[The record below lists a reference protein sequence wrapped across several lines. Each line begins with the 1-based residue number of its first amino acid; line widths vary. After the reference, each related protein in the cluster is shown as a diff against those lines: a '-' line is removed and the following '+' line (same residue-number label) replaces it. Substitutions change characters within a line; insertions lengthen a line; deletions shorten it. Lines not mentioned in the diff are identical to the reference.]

1 MGACLYQNIFVILQ
15 QNLRN
20 MDVRERLAA
29 LRAQMHEQGLA
40 AYVVPGN
47 DPHAS
52 EYMASHW
59 CEMQWLSGFNG
70 ESGTMVVTTD
80 RALLWTDSRYYLQ
93 AGIELKD
100 STIELMRES
109 DIDCP
114 SVVEWLKGELKA
126 ESQEPR
132 DERFIG
138 LNPEMFSVNDFK
150 AWKEQFAEAGIGVKS
165 VDLIKPIWTEG
176 RPAIPSDK
184 LYPYSADFAGE
195 TVESKISRMR
205 EILEAKGE
213 SQKSKDYALIV
224 SALDEIAWLLNIRG
238 NDVEYNPVVI
248 SYVVLE
254 GDKCT
259 LFVNPEKID
268 SAAQNYLDFNN
279 IDVQP
284 YEAVFDYIHGL
295 RGTIFYDG
303 AKVNE
308 ALYEAIDNGP
318 SDQGPR
324 TKAKNIQS
332 PILIDKAKKNAVELE
347 GERIA
352 MRQDGAALTRFFKWL
367 EETLVESQKS
377 KVERPLTEWDLM
389 EKLHAFRAMGENF
402 VEESFGTIAGYQG
415 NGAIVHYAAT
425 KEHCAEVKKEGM
437 LLLDSGGQ
445 YLDGTTDITRTVW
458 LGGRIPEQ
466 AKLDYTYVLKG
477 HIALQTAR
485 FPRGTRGNQLDALAK
500 QYMWQA
506 GITFGHG
513 TGHGV
518 GHFLGCHEGPQNVR
532 TDNNPTP
539 LEVGHI
545 ISDEPGIYRTGKWGI
560 RTENLITVIPAKQ
573 TKATTTEDEWLT
585 FETLTLCFYDTSLIE
600 MSLMTED
607 EIDWL
612 NAYHVRVY
620 KEVSPLL
627 NEEEKHY
634 LAKKCVALEI

>member
-1 MGACLYQNIFVILQ
+1 MTVQ
-15 QNLRN
+15 
-20 MDVRERLAA
+20 ERLSA
-29 LRAQMHEQGLA
+29 LRGLMKEQGLM

-70 ESGTMVVTTD
+70 ESGTVVVTLD

-114 SVVEWLKGELKA
+114 SVIDWLASNVQGVV
-126 ESQEPR
+126 
-132 DERFIG
+132 G
-138 LNPEMFSVNDFK
+138 VNPEMFSVNDF
-150 AWKEQFAEAGIGVKS
+150 AQWSEQIEMKS
-165 VDLIKPIWTEG
+165 VDLIKPLWTEG
-176 RPAIPSDK
+176 RPAIPNDK

-195 TVESKISRMR
+195 TVESKLARIR
-205 EILEAKGE
+205 EIINR
-213 SQKSKDYALIV
+213 KSSNRKWALVI

-248 SYVVLE
+248 SYVVLKA
-254 GDKCT
+254 DKCT
-259 LFVNPEKID
+259 LFVDANKID
-268 SAAQNYLDFNN
+268 TVARNYLDFNN

-284 YEAVFDYIHGL
+284 YEAVFEYIARL
-295 RGTIFYDG
+295 SGTVIYDG
-303 AKVNE
+303 ARVNE
-308 ALYEAIDNGP
+308 ALFEAIPAGCKKIN
-318 SDQGPR
+318 
-324 TKAKNIQS
+324 TKS
-332 PILIDKAKKNAVELE
+332 PILIDKAHKNAVELE

-352 MRQDGAALTRFFKWL
+352 MRQDAAALTRFFKWL
-367 EETLVESQKS
+367 EEEAFANGKTQ
-377 KVERPLTEWDLM
+377 TEWDLM
-389 EKLHAFRAMGENF
+389 EKLHAFRVMGENF
-402 VEESFGTIAGYQG
+402 VEESFGTIAGYKG

-425 KEHCAEVKKEGM
+425 KENCAEVHPKGM

-458 LGGRIPEQ
+458 LGGEIPTQ

-500 QYMWQA
+500 QYMWEA

-545 ISDEPGIYRTGKWGI
+545 VSDEPGIYRTGQWGI

-573 TKATTTEDEWLT
+573 TEATTTEDEWLT
-585 FETLTLCFYDTSLIE
+585 FETLTLCFYDTNLID
-600 MSLMTED
+600 MSLMTD
-607 EIDWL
+607 KEIAWI
-612 NAYHVRVY
+612 NAYHERVY
-620 KEVSPLL
+620 KETAPLL
-627 NEEEKHY
+627 NAEEAAY
-634 LAKKCVALEI
+634 LARKCAPIQL

>member
-1 MGACLYQNIFVILQ
+1 MKV
-15 QNLRN
+15 
-20 MDVRERLAA
+20 VERLAA
-29 LRAQMHEQGLA
+29 LRGAMKEAGLA

-70 ESGTMVVTTD
+70 EAGTMVVTMD
-80 RALLWTDSRYYLQ
+80 KALLWTDSRYYLQ

-109 DIDCP
+109 DVDCP
-114 SVVEWLKGELKA
+114 SVIDWLSENV
-126 ESQEPR
+126 Q
-132 DERFIG
+132 G
-138 LNPEMFSVNDFK
+138 LVGVNPEMFSVNDFADWSEK
-150 AWKEQFAEAGIGVKS
+150 AELKS
-165 VDLIKPIWTEG
+165 IDLIKPLWTEN
-176 RPAIPSDK
+176 RPAIPADK

-195 TVESKISRMR
+195 TVESKLARMR
-205 EILEAKGE
+205 EQIAK
-213 SQKSKDYALIV
+213 KKANAMII

-254 GDKCT
+254 ADKCT
-259 LFVNPEKID
+259 LFVNPDKID
-268 SAAQNYLDFNN
+268 SPAQNYLDFNN

-284 YEAVFDYIHGL
+284 YEAVFDYIRSLSGVIL
-295 RGTIFYDG
+295 YDG
-303 AKVNE
+303 ARVNE
-308 ALYEAIDNGP
+308 ALYEAIPERCKKIN
-318 SDQGPR
+318 
-324 TKAKNIQS
+324 TKS

-367 EETLVESQKS
+367 EEEAFADGQTQ
-377 KVERPLTEWDLM
+377 TECTIAD
-389 EKLHAFRAMGENF
+389 KLHAFRAQGENF
-402 VEESFGTIAGYQG
+402 VEESFGTIAGYKG

-425 KEHCAEVKKEGM
+425 PDNCAVVKPEGM

-458 LGGRIPEQ
+458 LGGRIPQQ

-477 HIALQTAR
+477 HIALARAR
-485 FPRGTRGNQLDALAK
+485 FPRGTRGNQIDALAK
-500 QYMWQA
+500 QYMWEA
-506 GITFGHG
+506 GITYGHG

-532 TDNNPTP
+532 TDNNPTA
-539 LEVGHI
+539 LEIGHI
-545 ISDEPGIYRTGKWGI
+545 ISDEPGIYRTDMWGI

-573 TKATTTEDEWLT
+573 TKATTTEDEWLA

-600 MSLMTED
+600 ISLMTED
-607 EIDWL
+607 EIDWI

-620 KEVSPLL
+620 KEISPLL
-627 NEEEKHY
+627 NNEEKSY
-634 LAKKCVALEI
+634 LAYKCAAIEI

>member
-1 MGACLYQNIFVILQ
+1 MNVL
-15 QNLRN
+15 
-20 MDVRERLAA
+20 DRLAA
-29 LRAQMHEQGLA
+29 LRAAMKEAKVA

-80 RALLWTDSRYYLQ
+80 KALLWTDSRYYLQ

-114 SVVEWLKGELKA
+114 SVVDWLA
-126 ESQEPR
+126 ENVQ
-132 DERFIG
+132 G
-138 LNPEMFSVNDFK
+138 LVGVNPEMFSVNDFS
-150 AWKEQFAEAGIGVKS
+150 AWNEKIALKS
-165 VDLIKPIWTEG
+165 IDLIKPLWIEG
-176 RPAIPSDK
+176 RPAIPADK

-195 TVESKISRMR
+195 SVESKLARMR
-205 EILEAKGE
+205 EKLV
-213 SQKSKDYALIV
+213 ALHGDAIIV

-254 GDKCT
+254 ADKCT
-259 LFVNPEKID
+259 LFVDAKKID
-268 SAAQNYLDFNN
+268 TVARNYLDFNN

-284 YEAVFDYIHGL
+284 YEAVFEYIARL
-295 RGTIFYDG
+295 SGTVIYDG
-303 AKVNE
+303 ARVNE
-308 ALYEAIDNGP
+308 ALFEAIPANCKKIN
-318 SDQGPR
+318 
-324 TKAKNIQS
+324 TKS
-332 PILIDKAKKNAVELE
+332 PILIDKAHKNAVELE

-352 MRQDGAALTRFFKWL
+352 MRQDAAALTRFFKWL
-367 EETLVESQKS
+367 EEEAFANGKTQ
-377 KVERPLTEWDLM
+377 TEWDLM
-389 EKLHAFRAMGENF
+389 EKLHAFRVMGENF
-402 VEESFGTIAGYQG
+402 VEESFGTIAGYKG

-425 KEHCAEVKKEGM
+425 KENCAEVHPKGM

-458 LGGRIPEQ
+458 LGGEIPTQ

-500 QYMWQA
+500 QFMWEA

-545 ISDEPGIYRTGKWGI
+545 VSDEPGIYRTGQWGI

-573 TKATTTEDEWLT
+573 TEATTTEDEWLT
-585 FETLTLCFYDTSLIE
+585 FETLTLCFYDTNLID
-600 MSLMTED
+600 MSLMTD
-607 EIDWL
+607 KEIAWI
-612 NAYHVRVY
+612 NAYHERVY
-620 KEVSPLL
+620 KETAPLL
-627 NEEEKHY
+627 NAEEAAY
-634 LAKKCVALEI
+634 LARKCAPIQL

>member
-1 MGACLYQNIFVILQ
+1 MTVQ
-15 QNLRN
+15 
-20 MDVRERLAA
+20 ERLSA
-29 LRAQMHEQGLA
+29 LRGLMKEQGLT

-70 ESGTMVVTTD
+70 ESGTVVVTLD

-114 SVVEWLKGELKA
+114 SVIDWLASNVQGVV
-126 ESQEPR
+126 
-132 DERFIG
+132 G
-138 LNPEMFSVNDFK
+138 VNPEMFSVNDF
-150 AWKEQFAEAGIGVKS
+150 AQWSEQIEMKS
-165 VDLIKPIWTEG
+165 VDLIKPLWTEG
-176 RPAIPSDK
+176 RPAIPNDK

-195 TVESKISRMR
+195 TVESKLARIR
-205 EILEAKGE
+205 EIVNR
-213 SQKSKDYALIV
+213 KSSNRKWALVI

-248 SYVVLE
+248 SYAVLE
-254 GDKCT
+254 DDKCT
-259 LFVNPEKID
+259 LFVNAEKMD
-268 SAAQNYLDFNN
+268 SPAQNYFDFNN
-279 IDVQP
+279 IEVKP
-284 YEAVFDYIHGL
+284 YEAVYDYL
-295 RGTIFYDG
+295 ASLTGTIIYDG
-303 AKVNE
+303 ARVNE
-308 ALYEAIDNGP
+308 ALYEAFPED
-318 SDQGPR
+318 
-324 TKAKNIQS
+324 TKKINTKS

-352 MRQDGAALTRFFKWL
+352 MRQDAAALTRFFKWL
-367 EETLVESQKS
+367 EEEAFANGQTQTECTLA
-377 KVERPLTEWDLM
+377 D
-389 EKLHAFRAMGENF
+389 KLHDFRAMGENF

-415 NGAIVHYAAT
+415 NGAIVHYSAT
-425 KEHCAEVKKEGM
+425 EDSCAEVKPQGM

-477 HIALQTAR
+477 HIALQRAR

-500 QYMWQA
+500 QYMWEA

-532 TDNNPTP
+532 TDNNPTA

-573 TKATTTEDEWLT
+573 TKVTTTEDEWLA

-620 KEVSPLL
+620 KETAPLL
-627 NEEEKHY
+627 NADEAAY
-634 LAKKCVALEI
+634 LARKCAAIEL

>member
-1 MGACLYQNIFVILQ
+1 MTVLDN
-15 QNLRN
+15 
-20 MDVRERLAA
+20 LAA
-29 LRAQMHEQGLA
+29 LRGLMRENGLS

-59 CEMQWLSGFNG
+59 CEMQWLSGFQG
-70 ESGTMVVTTD
+70 ESGTVVVTLD

-93 AGIELKD
+93 AGIELKG
-100 STIELMRES
+100 SSIELMRES
-109 DIDCP
+109 DVDCP
-114 SVVEWLKGELKA
+114 SVVDWLSEHV
-126 ESQEPR
+126 E
-132 DERFIG
+132 G
-138 LNPEMFSVNDFK
+138 LVGVNPEMFSVNDF
-150 AWKEQFAEAGIGVKS
+150 AEWSEKVSLKS
-165 VDLIKPIWTEG
+165 VDLIKPLWTEG
-176 RPAIPSDK
+176 RPAIPADK

-195 TVESKISRMR
+195 TVESKIARMR
-205 EILEAKGE
+205 EQLAK
-213 SQKSKDYALIV
+213 KKADAMIV

-248 SYVVLE
+248 SYLVLE
-254 GDKCT
+254 ADKCT
-259 LFVNPEKID
+259 LFVDRAKLD
-268 SAAQNYLDFNN
+268 SAAQNYLDFNR

-284 YEAVFDYIHGL
+284 YEAVFEYIRSL
-295 RGTIFYDG
+295 KGTVLYDG

-308 ALYEAIDNGP
+308 ALFEAIPEGCKKIN
-318 SDQGPR
+318 
-324 TKAKNIQS
+324 AKS

-352 MRQDGAALTRFFKWL
+352 MRQDAAALTRFFKWL
-367 EETLVESQKS
+367 EEKAFANGQTQ
-377 KVERPLTEWDLM
+377 TEWNLM
-389 EKLHAFRAMGENF
+389 EKLHEFRAKGENF
-402 VEESFGTIAGYQG
+402 VEESFGTIAGYKG

-425 KEHCAEVKKEGM
+425 KENCAEVKPEGM

-458 LGGRIPEQ
+458 LGGRIPQQ

-477 HIALQTAR
+477 HIALQRAR
-485 FPRGTRGNQLDALAK
+485 FPKGTRGNQLDALAK
-500 QYMWQA
+500 QYMWEA

-532 TDNNPTP
+532 TDNNPTS

-545 ISDEPGIYRTGKWGI
+545 ISDEPGIYRTGQWGI

-585 FETLTLCFYDTSLIE
+585 FETLTLCFYDTNLIE

-607 EIDWL
+607 EIDWI

-627 NEEEKHY
+627 NEAERAY
-634 LAKKCVALEI
+634 LAKKCAAIEI

>member
-1 MGACLYQNIFVILQ
+1 MTVL
-15 QNLRN
+15 
-20 MDVRERLAA
+20 ERLAA
-29 LRAQMHEQGLA
+29 LRDLMRKNGLA

-70 ESGTMVVTTD
+70 ESGTMVVTLD
-80 RALLWTDSRYYLQ
+80 RAFLWTDSRYYLQ

-114 SVVEWLKGELKA
+114 SVINWLADNIHGVV
-126 ESQEPR
+126 
-132 DERFIG
+132 G
-138 LNPEMFSVNDFK
+138 VNPEMFSVNDFADWK
-150 AWKEQFAEAGIGVKS
+150 AKIELKS
-165 VDLIKPIWTEG
+165 IDLIKPLWTEG
-176 RPAIPSDK
+176 RPAIPQDK

-195 TVESKISRMR
+195 TVESKLSRMR
-205 EILEAKGE
+205 EQLAKRKADT
-213 SQKSKDYALIV
+213 QII

-254 GDKCT
+254 ADKCT
-259 LFVNPEKID
+259 LFVDAAKID
-268 SAAQNYLDFNN
+268 SPAQNYLDFNN
-279 IDVQP
+279 IDIRP
-284 YEAVFDYIHGL
+284 YETVFDYIRGL
-295 RGTIFYDG
+295 KGTVLFDG
-303 AKVNE
+303 ARVNE
-308 ALYEAIDNGP
+308 ALFEAIPDACKKINE
-318 SDQGPR
+318 
-324 TKAKNIQS
+324 KS
-332 PILIDKAKKNAVELE
+332 PILTDKARKNAIELE

-352 MRQDGAALTRFFKWL
+352 MRQDSAALTRFFKWL
-367 EETLVESQKS
+367 EEEAFAGGKTQ
-377 KVERPLTEWDLM
+377 TEWSLM
-389 EKLHAFRAMGENF
+389 EKLHEFRLMGENF

-425 KEHCAEVKKEGM
+425 RDNCATVKPEGM

-458 LGGRIPEQ
+458 LGGPIPQQ

-477 HIALQTAR
+477 HIALQTIR

-545 ISDEPGIYRTGKWGI
+545 ISDEPGIYRTGEWGI
-560 RTENLITVIPAKQ
+560 RTENLITVIPAEQ
-573 TKATTTEDEWLT
+573 TNATTTEDQWLT

-600 MSLMTED
+600 WSLMTPE
-607 EIDWL
+607 EIAWL
-612 NAYHVRVY
+612 NAYHARVY
-620 KEVSPLL
+620 KETAPLL
-627 NEEEKHY
+627 NAEEAAF
-634 LAKKCVALEI
+634 LARKCAAIELKFTK

>member
-1 MGACLYQNIFVILQ
+1 MNVL
-15 QNLRN
+15 
-20 MDVRERLAA
+20 ERLAA
-29 LRAQMHEQGLA
+29 LRAAMKEA
-40 AYVVPGN
+40 NVTVYVVPGN

-70 ESGTMVVTTD
+70 EAGTMVVTTD
-80 RALLWTDSRYYLQ
+80 KALLWTDSRYYLQ

-114 SVVEWLKGELKA
+114 SIVEWLTKNVQGA
-126 ESQEPR
+126 V
-132 DERFIG
+132 G
-138 LNPEMFSVNDFK
+138 LNPEMFSVNDF
-150 AWKEQFAEAGIGVKS
+150 ADWKGQLAAANLSIKS
-165 VDLIKPIWTEG
+165 VDLIKPIWKEG
-176 RPAIPSDK
+176 RPAIPQDK

-195 TVESKISRMR
+195 TVESKLARMR
-205 EILEAKGE
+205 EIVNCKA
-213 SQKSKDYALIV
+213 SHSKWALII

-254 GDKCT
+254 DDKCT
-259 LFVNPEKID
+259 LFVDANKVD
-268 SAAQNYLDFNN
+268 TVAQNYLDFNN
-279 IDVQP
+279 IDVKP
-284 YEAVFDYIHGL
+284 YETVFDYIAGL
-295 RGTIFYDG
+295 SGTVIYDG
-303 AKVNE
+303 ARVNE
-308 ALYEAIDNGP
+308 ALFEAIPAGCKKIN
-318 SDQGPR
+318 
-324 TKAKNIQS
+324 TKA
-332 PILIDKAKKNAVELE
+332 PVRIDKAKKNAVELE

-352 MRQDGAALTRFFKWL
+352 MRQDAAALTRFFKWM

-402 VEESFGTIAGYQG
+402 TDESFGTIAGYKG
-415 NGAIVHYAAT
+415 NGAIVHYSAT
-425 KEHCAEVKKEGM
+425 KENCAVVHPEGM

-458 LGGRIPEQ
+458 LGGEIPTQ

-500 QYMWQA
+500 QYMWEA

-545 ISDEPGIYRTGKWGI
+545 VSDEPGIYRTGQWGI

-573 TKATTTEDEWLT
+573 TEATTTEDEWLT
-585 FETLTLCFYDTSLIE
+585 FETLTLCFYDTNLID
-600 MSLMTED
+600 MSLMTD
-607 EIDWL
+607 KEIAWI
-612 NAYHVRVY
+612 NAYHERVY
-620 KEVSPLL
+620 KETAPLL
-627 NEEEKHY
+627 NPDEAKY
-634 LAKKCVALEI
+634 LARKCAPIQR

>member
-1 MGACLYQNIFVILQ
+1 MNVK
-15 QNLRN
+15 
-20 MDVRERLAA
+20 ERLAA
-29 LRAQMHEQGLA
+29 LRAEMREQGLA

-70 ESGTMVVTTD
+70 ESGTVVVTLD

-114 SVVEWLKGELKA
+114 SVAEWLCEECKVYGV
-126 ESQEPR
+126 QCMV
-132 DERFIG
+132 G

-150 AWKEQFAEAGIGVKS
+150 AWKEQFAEASIGVKS

-195 TVESKISRMR
+195 TVESKISRIR
-205 EILEAKGE
+205 EILESRVKSQE
-213 SQKSKDYALIV
+213 SRGYALIV

-254 GDKCT
+254 ADKCT
-259 LFVNPEKID
+259 LFVNPEKVD

-284 YEAVFDYIHGL
+284 YEAVFEYIRGL
-295 RGTIFYDG
+295 KGTIYYDG

-308 ALYEAIDNGP
+308 ALYEAIRNQESGVR
-318 SDQGPR
+318 SQ
-324 TKAKNIQS
+324 NIQS
-332 PILIDKAKKNAVELE
+332 PILVDKAKKNAVELE

-367 EETLVESQKS
+367 EEEAFTAA
-377 KVERPLTEWDLM
+377 LTEWDLM

-458 LGGRIPEQ
+458 LGGRIPQQ

-545 ISDEPGIYRTGKWGI
+545 ISDEPGIYRTGQWGI

-573 TKATTTEDEWLT
+573 TKVTTTEDEWLT

-627 NEEEKHY
+627 NEEERQY
-634 LAKKCVALEI
+634 LARKCAALEV

>member
-1 MGACLYQNIFVILQ
+1 MNVL
-15 QNLRN
+15 
-20 MDVRERLAA
+20 ERLAA
-29 LRAQMHEQGLA
+29 LRAAMKEA
-40 AYVVPGN
+40 NVTVYVVPGN

-70 ESGTMVVTTD
+70 EAGTMVVTTD
-80 RALLWTDSRYYLQ
+80 KALLWTDSRYYLQ

-114 SVVEWLKGELKA
+114 SIVEWLTKNVQGA
-126 ESQEPR
+126 V
-132 DERFIG
+132 G
-138 LNPEMFSVNDFK
+138 LNPEMFSVNDF
-150 AWKEQFAEAGIGVKS
+150 AEWKEQLAAANLSIKS

-195 TVESKISRMR
+195 TVESKLARMR
-205 EILEAKGE
+205 EIVN
-213 SQKSKDYALIV
+213 SKASDSKWALII

-248 SYVVLE
+248 SYVVLQA
-254 GDKCT
+254 DKCT
-259 LFVNPEKID
+259 LFVDANKVD
-268 SAAQNYLDFNN
+268 TVAQNYLDFNN
-279 IDVQP
+279 IDVKP
-284 YEAVFDYIHGL
+284 YETVFDYIAGL
-295 RGTIFYDG
+295 SGTVIYDG
-303 AKVNE
+303 ARVNE
-308 ALYEAIDNGP
+308 ALFEAIPAGCKKIN
-318 SDQGPR
+318 
-324 TKAKNIQS
+324 TKS
-332 PILIDKAKKNAVELE
+332 PVLIDKAKKNAVELE

-352 MRQDGAALTRFFKWL
+352 MRQDAAALTRFFKWM

-402 VEESFGTIAGYQG
+402 TDESFGTIAGYKG
-415 NGAIVHYAAT
+415 NGAIVHYSAT
-425 KEHCAEVKKEGM
+425 KENCAEVHPKGM

-445 YLDGTTDITRTVW
+445 YLDGTRTVW
-458 LGGRIPEQ
+458 LGGEIPTQ

-500 QYMWQA
+500 QYMWEA

-545 ISDEPGIYRTGKWGI
+545 VSDEPGIYRTGQWGI

-573 TKATTTEDEWLT
+573 TEATTTEDEWLT
-585 FETLTLCFYDTSLIE
+585 FETLTLCFYDTNLID
-600 MSLMTED
+600 MSLMTD
-607 EIDWL
+607 KEIAWI
-612 NAYHVRVY
+612 NAYHERVY
-620 KEVSPLL
+620 KETAPLL
-627 NEEEKHY
+627 NPDEAKY
-634 LAKKCVALEI
+634 LARKCAPIQR

>member
-1 MGACLYQNIFVILQ
+1 MN
-15 QNLRN
+15 
-20 MDVRERLAA
+20 VRERIAA
-29 LRAQMHEQGLA
+29 LREEMRTEGIGV
-40 AYVVPGN
+40 YIVPGN

-59 CEMQWLSGFNG
+59 FEMQWISGFNG
-70 ESGTMVVTTD
+70 ESGTVVVTPD

-100 STIELMRES
+100 SGIELMRES
-109 DIDCP
+109 DVDCP
-114 SVVEWLKGELKA
+114 SITEWIKGEFSHQPS
-126 ESQEPR
+126 EVSHQMSEVSR
-132 DERFIG
+132 QMSEVSRQTSEVVVG
-138 LNPEMFSVNDFK
+138 VNPEMWSVD
-150 AWKEQFAEAGIGVKS
+150 AFAELRKELSAFSVKS

-176 RPAIPSDK
+176 RPAIPQDK
-184 LYPYSADFAGE
+184 LYPYAAEYAGE
-195 TVESKISRMR
+195 TVESKLERMR
-205 EILEAKGE
+205 
-213 SQKSKDYALIV
+213 KSLSLALPSREGTKYALII

-248 SYVVLE
+248 SYCVLE

-259 LFVNPEKID
+259 LFVDENKVDTP
-268 SAAQNYLDFNN
+268 ARNYLEFNN
-279 IDVQP
+279 IDIRP
-284 YEAVFDYIHGL
+284 YEAIFEYIHGL
-295 RGTIFYDG
+295 EGIVFYDG
-303 AKVNE
+303 ARVNE
-308 ALYEAIDNGP
+308 ALYEAIDKGP

-324 TKAKNIQS
+324 TKAENIKS

-347 GERIA
+347 GERKA

-367 EETLVESQKS
+367 EEEAFGNS
-377 KVERPLTEWDLM
+377 KFKIQNSKLTEWDLM
-389 EKLHAFRAMGENF
+389 EKLHEFRAMGENF

-415 NGAIVHYAAT
+415 NGAIVHYSAT
-425 KEHCAEVKKEGM
+425 KENCAEVKPEGM

-458 LGGRIPEQ
+458 LGGRIPQQ

-477 HIALQTAR
+477 HIALLRAR

-500 QYMWQA
+500 QYMWEA

-518 GHFLGCHEGPQNVR
+518 GHFLCCHEGPQNVR

-539 LEVGHI
+539 LEIGHI
-545 ISDEPGIYRTGKWGI
+545 ISDEPGIYRTDKWGI

-573 TKATTTEDEWLT
+573 TKATTTEDEWLA

-627 NEEEKHY
+627 NDEERSY
-634 LAKKCVALEI
+634 LAYKCQAIEI

>member
-1 MGACLYQNIFVILQ
+1 MNTKEKI
-15 QNLRN
+15 
-20 MDVRERLAA
+20 AA
-29 LRAQMHEQGLA
+29 LRGLMQEHGVA
-40 AYVVPGN
+40 VYVVPGN

-59 CEMQWLSGFNG
+59 CEMQWLSGFSG
-70 ESGTMVVTTD
+70 ESGTMVVTMNK
-80 RALLWTDSRYYLQ
+80 ALLWTDSRYYLQ
-93 AGIELKD
+93 AGIELED
-100 STIELMRES
+100 SGIELMRES
-109 DIDCP
+109 DVDCP
-114 SVVEWLKGELKA
+114 SVTEWICDELTA
-126 ESQEPR
+126 NSQEPKAKV
-132 DERFIG
+132 G
-138 LNPEMFSVNDFK
+138 VNPEMFSVNNYKDWSEK
-150 AWKEQFAEAGIGVKS
+150 IELKS
-165 VDLIKPIWTEG
+165 IDLIKPLWTED
-176 RPAIPSDK
+176 RPAIPADK

-195 TVESKISRMR
+195 TVESKLARMR
-205 EILEAKGE
+205 EKIAAMHGD
-213 SQKSKDYALIV
+213 SLIV

-254 GDKCT
+254 ADKCT
-259 LFVNPEKID
+259 LFVNPEKVD
-268 SAAQNYLDFNN
+268 SPAQNYLDFNN
-279 IDVQP
+279 IDIQP
-284 YEAVFDYIHGL
+284 YEAVFDHIKSL
-295 RGTIFYDG
+295 SGTVLYDG
-303 AKVNE
+303 ARVNE
-308 ALYEAIDNGP
+308 ALYEAIPEGCKKIN
-318 SDQGPR
+318 
-324 TKAKNIQS
+324 TKS

-352 MRQDGAALTRFFKWL
+352 MRQDAVALTRFFKWL
-367 EETLVESQKS
+367 EEKAFKHGET
-377 KVERPLTEWDLM
+377 RTEWELM
-389 EKLHAFRAMGENF
+389 EKLHEFRMLGENF

-425 KEHCAEVKKEGM
+425 KDKCAIVKPEGM

-458 LGGRIPEQ
+458 LGGRIPQQ

-477 HIALQTAR
+477 HIALARAR

-500 QYMWQA
+500 QYMWEA

-532 TDNNPTP
+532 TDNNPTA

-545 ISDEPGIYRTGKWGI
+545 ISDEPGIYRTDKWGI
-560 RTENLITVIPAKQ
+560 RTENLITVIPAKP
-573 TKATTTEDEWLT
+573 TKATTTEDEWYA
-585 FETLTLCFYDTSLIE
+585 FETLTLCFYDTQLIE

-627 NEEEKHY
+627 NDDEKSY
-634 LAKKCVALEI
+634 LAYKCQAIEV

>member
-1 MGACLYQNIFVILQ
+1 MTVL
-15 QNLRN
+15 
-20 MDVRERLAA
+20 ERLAA
-29 LRAQMHEQGLA
+29 LRTLMKENGLA

-70 ESGTMVVTTD
+70 EAGTMVVTID

-93 AGIELKD
+93 AGIELKN

-109 DIDCP
+109 DVDCP
-114 SVVEWLKGELKA
+114 SVVDWLSENV
-126 ESQEPR
+126 Q
-132 DERFIG
+132 G
-138 LNPEMFSVNDFK
+138 LVGVNPEMFSVNDF
-150 AWKEQFAEAGIGVKS
+150 ADWKEKAELKS
-165 VDLIKPIWTEG
+165 IDLIKPLWVEG
-176 RPAIPSDK
+176 RPVIPQDK
-184 LYPYSADFAGE
+184 LVPYSADFAGE
-195 TVESKISRMR
+195 TVESKLARMR
-205 EILEAKGE
+205 EQLAK
-213 SQKSKDYALIV
+213 KKANAMII

-254 GDKCT
+254 ADQCT
-259 LFVNPEKID
+259 LFVDADKVD
-268 SAAQNYLDFNN
+268 TVAQNYLDFNN
-279 IDVQP
+279 IAIKP
-284 YEAVFDYIHGL
+284 YEAVFEYIASL
-295 RGTIFYDG
+295 SGTVLYDG
-303 AKVNE
+303 ARVNE
-308 ALYEAIDNGP
+308 ALYEAIPAGCKKVN
-318 SDQGPR
+318 
-324 TKAKNIQS
+324 TKS

-352 MRQDGAALTRFFKWL
+352 MRQDAVALTRFFKWL
-367 EETLVESQKS
+367 EEL
-377 KVERPLTEWDLM
+377 KVEDGKWKDRPLTEWDLM
-389 EKLHAFRAMGENF
+389 EKLHEFRLMGENF

-425 KEHCAEVKKEGM
+425 KEHCAEVKPEGM

-458 LGGRIPEQ
+458 LGGRIPQQ

-500 QYMWQA
+500 QYMWEA
-506 GITFGHG
+506 GITYGHG

-532 TDNNPTP
+532 TDNNPTA

-620 KEVSPLL
+620 KEIAPLL
-627 NEEEKHY
+627 NADEAKY
-634 LAKKCVALEI
+634 LARKCAAIEV

>member
-1 MGACLYQNIFVILQ
+1 MNVL
-15 QNLRN
+15 
-20 MDVRERLAA
+20 DRLAA
-29 LRAQMHEQGLA
+29 LRAAMKEAKVA

-80 RALLWTDSRYYLQ
+80 KALLWTDSRYYLQ

-114 SVVEWLKGELKA
+114 SVVDWLA
-126 ESQEPR
+126 ENVQ
-132 DERFIG
+132 G
-138 LNPEMFSVNDFK
+138 LVGVNPEMFSVNDFS
-150 AWKEQFAEAGIGVKS
+150 AWNEKIALKS
-165 VDLIKPIWTEG
+165 IDLIKPLWIEG
-176 RPAIPSDK
+176 RPAIPQDK

-195 TVESKISRMR
+195 TVESKLARMR
-205 EILEAKGE
+205 EKLV
-213 SQKSKDYALIV
+213 ALHGDAIIV

-248 SYVVLE
+248 SYVVLKA
-254 GDKCT
+254 DKCT
-259 LFVNPEKID
+259 LFVDANKID
-268 SAAQNYLDFNN
+268 TVARNYLDFNN

-284 YEAVFDYIHGL
+284 YEAVFEYIARL
-295 RGTIFYDG
+295 SGTVIYDG
-303 AKVNE
+303 ARVNE
-308 ALYEAIDNGP
+308 ALFEAIPAGCKKIN
-318 SDQGPR
+318 
-324 TKAKNIQS
+324 TKS
-332 PILIDKAKKNAVELE
+332 PILIDKAHKNAVELE

-352 MRQDGAALTRFFKWL
+352 MRQDAAALTRFFKWL
-367 EETLVESQKS
+367 EEEAFANGKTQ
-377 KVERPLTEWDLM
+377 TEWDLM
-389 EKLHAFRAMGENF
+389 EKLHAFRDMGENF
-402 VEESFGTIAGYQG
+402 VEESFGTIAGYKG

-425 KEHCAEVKKEGM
+425 KDNCAEVKPEGM

-458 LGGRIPEQ
+458 LGGEIPTQ

-500 QYMWQA
+500 QYMWEA

-545 ISDEPGIYRTGKWGI
+545 VSDEPGIYRTGQWGI

-573 TKATTTEDEWLT
+573 TEATTTEDEWLT
-585 FETLTLCFYDTSLIE
+585 FETLTLCFYDTNLID
-600 MSLMTED
+600 MSLMTD
-607 EIDWL
+607 KEIAWI
-612 NAYHVRVY
+612 NAYHERVY
-620 KEVSPLL
+620 KETAPLL
-627 NEEEKHY
+627 NAEEAAY
-634 LAKKCVALEI
+634 LARKCAPIQL

>member
-1 MGACLYQNIFVILQ
+1 MK
-15 QNLRN
+15 
-20 MDVRERLAA
+20 VREKIES
-29 LRAQMHEQGLA
+29 LRAAMRVNGLS

-70 ESGTMVVTTD
+70 ESGTVVVTFD
-80 RALLWTDSRYYLQ
+80 KALLWTDSRYYLQ
-93 AGIELKD
+93 AGIELED
-100 STIELMRES
+100 SGIELMRES
-109 DIDCP
+109 DVDCP
-114 SVVEWLKGELKA
+114 SIVEWLTVNCSGLTV
-126 ESQEPR
+126 
-132 DERFIG
+132 G
-138 LNPEMFSVNDFK
+138 LNPEMFSVNDFQ
-150 AWKEQFAEAGIGVKS
+150 AWKGQLADAGVEIKS
-165 VDLIKPIWTEG
+165 IDLIKPLWTDG
-176 RPAIPSDK
+176 RPAIPQDK

-195 TVESKISRMR
+195 TVESKLSRMR
-205 EILEAKGE
+205 EIVNR
-213 SQKSKDYALIV
+213 KSSNRKWALII

-254 GDKCT
+254 ADKCT
-259 LFVNPEKID
+259 LFVDANKID

-279 IDVQP
+279 IDIQP
-284 YEAVFDYIHGL
+284 YEAVFDYIKSL
-295 RGTIFYDG
+295 SGTVFYDG
-303 AKVNE
+303 ARVNE
-308 ALYEAIDNGP
+308 ALYEAIRSQESGV
-318 SDQGPR
+318 
-324 TKAKNIQS
+324 KAKDIKS
-332 PILIDKAKKNAVELE
+332 PILIDKAKKNAIELE

-367 EETLVESQKS
+367 DEEAFADRSGSGAQTAS
-377 KVERPLTEWDLM
+377 LTEWDLM
-389 EKLHAFRAMGENF
+389 EKLHEFRAMGENF

-425 KEHCAEVKKEGM
+425 KENCAEVKPEGM

-458 LGGRIPEQ
+458 LGGRKPEQ
-466 AKLDYTYVLKG
+466 AKRDYTYVLKG
-477 HIALQTAR
+477 HIALARAR

-500 QYMWQA
+500 QYMWEA

-545 ISDEPGIYRTGKWGI
+545 ISDEPGIYRTDKWGI

-573 TKATTTEDEWLT
+573 TNETTTEDEWLA

-600 MSLMTED
+600 MSLMTDD
-607 EIDWL
+607 EIDWI

-620 KEVSPLL
+620 KEISPLL
-627 NEEEKHY
+627 NDEEKSY
-634 LAKKCVALEI
+634 LAYKCAAIER

>member
-1 MGACLYQNIFVILQ
+1 MTVL
-15 QNLRN
+15 
-20 MDVRERLAA
+20 DRLNA
-29 LRAQMHEQGLA
+29 LRTLMRENNLV

-59 CEMQWLSGFNG
+59 CEMQWISGFNG
-70 ESGTMVVTTD
+70 ESGTMVVTLD
-80 RALLWTDSRYYLQ
+80 KALLWTDSRYYLQ

-114 SVVEWLKGELKA
+114 SVIDWLSENIHGA
-126 ESQEPR
+126 V
-132 DERFIG
+132 G
-138 LNPEMFSVNDFK
+138 VNPEMFSVNDFADWKNK
-150 AWKEQFAEAGIGVKS
+150 AELKS
-165 VDLIKPIWTEG
+165 IDLIKPIWMEG

-195 TVESKISRMR
+195 TVESKLARMR
-205 EILEAKGE
+205 EQLAGKKADAMI
-213 SQKSKDYALIV
+213 I

-248 SYVVLE
+248 SYAVLE
-254 GDKCT
+254 ADKCT
-259 LFVNPEKID
+259 LFVNPEKVD
-268 SAAQNYLDFNN
+268 TVAQNYLDFNN
-279 IDVQP
+279 IAVQP
-284 YEAVFDYIHGL
+284 YEAVFAYIASL
-295 RGTIFYDG
+295 SGTVLYDG
-303 AKVNE
+303 ARVNE
-308 ALYEAIDNGP
+308 ALYEAIPDTCKKSN
-318 SDQGPR
+318 
-324 TKAKNIQS
+324 AKS

-352 MRQDGAALTRFFKWL
+352 MRQDAVALTRFFMWL
-367 EETLVESQKS
+367 EEEAFANGQKQ
-377 KVERPLTEWDLM
+377 TEWSLM
-389 EKLHAFRAMGENF
+389 EKLHEFRMMGENF
-402 VEESFGTIAGYQG
+402 VEESFGTIAGYLG

-425 KEHCAEVKKEGM
+425 QDNCAEVQPQGM

-445 YLDGTTDITRTVW
+445 YLDGTTDITRTIW
-458 LGGRIPEQ
+458 LGGRIPQQ

-477 HIALQTAR
+477 HIALARAR

-500 QYMWQA
+500 QYMWEA

-532 TDNNPTP
+532 TDNNLTA

-545 ISDEPGIYRTGKWGI
+545 ISDEPGIYRTDMWGI

-573 TKATTTEDEWLT
+573 TKATTTEDEWLA
-585 FETLTLCFYDTSLIE
+585 FETLTLCFYDTALIE

-627 NEEEKHY
+627 NDEERKY
-634 LAKKCVALEI
+634 LAFKCAALDL

>member
-1 MGACLYQNIFVILQ
+1 MKTI
-15 QNLRN
+15 
-20 MDVRERLAA
+20 DKLAA
-29 LRAQMHEQGLA
+29 LRQAMREAGVS

-52 EYMASHW
+52 EYMAAHW

-70 ESGTMVVTTD
+70 ESGTMVVTLD

-114 SVVEWLKGELKA
+114 SVVDWLKESLPQPSLKGG
-126 ESQEPR
+126 SSV
-132 DERFIG
+132 G
-138 LNPEMFSVNDFK
+138 LNPEMWSVDDFK
-150 AWKEQFAEAGIGVKS
+150 AMKERLADTGIGVKS
-165 VDLIKPIWTEG
+165 IDLIKPIWTEG
-176 RPAIPSDK
+176 RPAIPADK
-184 LYPYSADFAGE
+184 LYPYSADYAGE
-195 TVESKISRMR
+195 TVESKLARIRKCLPQPS
-205 EILEAKGE
+205 LKGG
-213 SQKSKDYALIV
+213 SAMII

-238 NDVEYNPVVI
+238 NDVEYNPVAI

-254 GDKCT
+254 ADKCT
-259 LFVNPEKID
+259 LFVDANKID
-268 SAAQNYLDFNN
+268 TVAQNYLDFNN
-279 IDVQP
+279 IGVQP
-284 YEAVFDYIHGL
+284 YEAVFESIRGL
-295 RGTIFYDG
+295 QGTVLFDG
-303 AKVNE
+303 ARVNE
-308 ALYEAIDNGP
+308 ALYEAIPEGCKKVN
-318 SDQGPR
+318 
-324 TKAKNIQS
+324 AKS
-332 PILIDKAKKNAVELE
+332 PILIDKARKNAVELE

-352 MRQDGAALTRFFKWL
+352 MRQDAVALTRFFLWL
-367 EETLVESQKS
+367 EKEAFRDGQTQ
-377 KVERPLTEWDLM
+377 TEWTLM
-389 EKLHAFRAMGENF
+389 EKLHEFRMMGENF
-402 VEESFGTIAGYQG
+402 VEESFGTIAGYKG

-425 KEHCAEVKKEGM
+425 PDKCAEVKPEGM

-477 HIALQTAR
+477 HIALARAR

-500 QYMWQA
+500 QYMWEA

-532 TDNNPTP
+532 TDNNPTA

-545 ISDEPGIYRTGKWGI
+545 ISDEPGIYRTDKWGI
-560 RTENLITVIPAKQ
+560 RTENLITVIPAKR
-573 TKATTTEDEWLT
+573 TKATTTEDEWLA

-600 MSLMTED
+600 LSLMTED

-627 NEEEKHY
+627 NAEEAKF
-634 LAKKCVALEI
+634 LARKCAAVER

>member
-1 MGACLYQNIFVILQ
+1 MKV
-15 QNLRN
+15 
-20 MDVRERLAA
+20 VERLAA
-29 LRAQMHEQGLA
+29 LRQEMREAGLA

-59 CEMQWLSGFNG
+59 FEMQWISGFNG
-70 ESGTMVVTTD
+70 ESGTMVITLD

-109 DIDCP
+109 DVDCP
-114 SVVEWLKGELKA
+114 KIVDWLSDNVQGI
-126 ESQEPR
+126 
-132 DERFIG
+132 IG
-138 LNPEMFSVNDFK
+138 VNSEMFSVNDF
-150 AWKEQFAEAGIGVKS
+150 AEWKEKIELRSI
-165 VDLIKPIWTEG
+165 DLIKPIWTEG
-176 RPAIPSDK
+176 RPAIPQDK

-195 TVESKISRMR
+195 TVESKLTRMR
-205 EILEAKGE
+205 EQLAK
-213 SQKSKDYALIV
+213 KKADAMII

-238 NDVEYNPVVI
+238 KDVEYNPVVI

-254 GDKCT
+254 ADKCT
-259 LFVNPEKID
+259 LFVDANKVD
-268 SAAQNYLDFNN
+268 SPAQNYLDFNN
-279 IDVQP
+279 IDVKP
-284 YEAVFDYIHGL
+284 YEAVFDYIHSLSGA
-295 RGTIFYDG
+295 IFYDG
-303 AKVNE
+303 ARVNE
-308 ALYEAIDNGP
+308 ALYEAIPEGCKKID
-318 SDQGPR
+318 
-324 TKAKNIQS
+324 AKS
-332 PILIDKAKKNAVELE
+332 PILIDKAKKNDVELE

-352 MRQDGAALTRFFKWL
+352 MRQDAVALTRFFKWL
-367 EETLVESQKS
+367 EEEAFADGKTQ
-377 KVERPLTEWDLM
+377 TECSLAD
-389 EKLHAFRAMGENF
+389 KLHEFRSMGENF
-402 VEESFGTIAGYQG
+402 TDESFGTIAGYQG

-425 KEHCAEVKKEGM
+425 PENCAVVKPEGM

-458 LGGRIPEQ
+458 LGGRIPQQ

-477 HIALQTAR
+477 HIALATAR

-500 QYMWQA
+500 QYMWAA
-506 GITFGHG
+506 GITYGHG

-532 TDNNPTP
+532 TDNNPTA
-539 LEVGHI
+539 LEIGHI
-545 ISDEPGIYRTGKWGI
+545 ISDEPGIYRTDKWGI

-573 TKATTTEDEWLT
+573 TKATTTEDEWLA

-600 MSLMTED
+600 LSLMTED

-620 KEVSPLL
+620 KEISPLL
-627 NEEEKHY
+627 SNEEKSY
-634 LAKKCVALEI
+634 LAYKCAAIEVEN

>member
-1 MGACLYQNIFVILQ
+1 MHRKMKITMTVL
-15 QNLRN
+15 
-20 MDVRERLAA
+20 ERLAA
-29 LRAQMHEQGLA
+29 LRTLMKENGLA

-70 ESGTMVVTTD
+70 EAGTVVVTLD

-93 AGIELKD
+93 AGIELQD

-109 DIDCP
+109 DVDCP
-114 SVVEWLKGELKA
+114 SVVDWLSENV
-126 ESQEPR
+126 Q
-132 DERFIG
+132 G
-138 LNPEMFSVNDFK
+138 LVGVNPEMFSVNDFADWSEK
-150 AWKEQFAEAGIGVKS
+150 AELKS
-165 VDLIKPIWTEG
+165 IDLIKPLWIET
-176 RPAIPSDK
+176 RPVIPQDK

-195 TVESKISRMR
+195 TVESKLARMR
-205 EILEAKGE
+205 EIVNC
-213 SQKSKDYALIV
+213 KSSNRKWALIT

-254 GDKCT
+254 ADKCT
-259 LFVNPEKID
+259 LFVNANKVD
-268 SAAQNYLDFNN
+268 TVAQNYLDFNN
-279 IDVQP
+279 IEIKP
-284 YEAVFDYIHGL
+284 YEAVFEYIASL
-295 RGTIFYDG
+295 SGTVFYDG
-303 AKVNE
+303 ARVNE
-308 ALYEAIDNGP
+308 ALFEAIPADCKKVN
-318 SDQGPR
+318 
-324 TKAKNIQS
+324 TKS

-347 GERIA
+347 GERIS
-352 MRQDGAALTRFFKWL
+352 MRQDAVALTRFFKWL
-367 EETLVESQKS
+367 EEEAFKPSNSQTFK
-377 KVERPLTEWDLM
+377 PLTEWDLM
-389 EKLHAFRAMGENF
+389 EKLHEFRLMGENF

-425 KEHCAEVKKEGM
+425 KEHCAEVKPEGM

-458 LGGRIPEQ
+458 LGGRIPQQ

-500 QYMWQA
+500 QYMWEA
-506 GITFGHG
+506 GITYGHG

-532 TDNNPTP
+532 TDNNPTA
-539 LEVGHI
+539 LEIGHI
-545 ISDEPGIYRTGKWGI
+545 ISDEPGIYRTDKWGI

-600 MSLMTED
+600 LSLMTED
-607 EIDWL
+607 EIDWI

-620 KEVSPLL
+620 KEIAPLL
-627 NEEEKHY
+627 NADEAKY
-634 LAKKCVALEI
+634 LARKCAAIEL

>member
-1 MGACLYQNIFVILQ
+1 MKV
-15 QNLRN
+15 
-20 MDVRERLAA
+20 VERLAA
-29 LRAQMHEQGLA
+29 LRGAMKEANLA

-70 ESGTMVVTTD
+70 EAGTMVVTMEK
-80 RALLWTDSRYYLQ
+80 ALLWTDSRYYLQ

-109 DIDCP
+109 DVDCP
-114 SVVEWLKGELKA
+114 SVIDWLSENV
-126 ESQEPR
+126 Q
-132 DERFIG
+132 G
-138 LNPEMFSVNDFK
+138 LVGVNPEMFSVNDFADWSEK
-150 AWKEQFAEAGIGVKS
+150 AELKS
-165 VDLIKPIWTEG
+165 IDLIKPLWTEN
-176 RPAIPSDK
+176 RPAIPADK

-195 TVESKISRMR
+195 TVESKLARMR
-205 EILEAKGE
+205 EQIAK
-213 SQKSKDYALIV
+213 KKANAMII

-254 GDKCT
+254 ADKCT
-259 LFVNPEKID
+259 LFVNPDKID
-268 SAAQNYLDFNN
+268 SPAQNYLDFNN
-279 IDVQP
+279 IDIKP
-284 YEAVFDYIHGL
+284 YEAVFDYIRSLSGAIL
-295 RGTIFYDG
+295 YDG
-303 AKVNE
+303 ARVNE
-308 ALYEAIDNGP
+308 ALYEAIPEGCKKIN
-318 SDQGPR
+318 
-324 TKAKNIQS
+324 TKS

-367 EETLVESQKS
+367 EEEAFADGQTQ
-377 KVERPLTEWDLM
+377 TECTIAD
-389 EKLHAFRAMGENF
+389 KLHAFRMMGENF
-402 VEESFGTIAGYQG
+402 VEESFGTIAGYKG

-425 KEHCAEVKKEGM
+425 PDNCAVVKPEGM

-458 LGGRIPEQ
+458 LGGRIPQQ

-477 HIALQTAR
+477 HIALARAR
-485 FPRGTRGNQLDALAK
+485 FPRGTRGNQIDALAK
-500 QYMWQA
+500 QYMWEA
-506 GITFGHG
+506 GITYGHG

-532 TDNNPTP
+532 TDNNPTA
-539 LEVGHI
+539 LEIGHI
-545 ISDEPGIYRTGKWGI
+545 ISDEPGIYRTDMWGI
-560 RTENLITVIPAKQ
+560 RTENLITVIPAKT
-573 TKATTTEDEWLT
+573 TKATTTEDEWLA

-600 MSLMTED
+600 ISLMTED
-607 EIDWL
+607 EIDWI

-620 KEVSPLL
+620 KEISPLL
-627 NEEEKHY
+627 NNEEKSY
-634 LAKKCVALEI
+634 LAYKCAAIEI

>member
-1 MGACLYQNIFVILQ
+1 MTVQ
-15 QNLRN
+15 
-20 MDVRERLAA
+20 ERLAA
-29 LRAQMHEQGLA
+29 LRGEMREQGLA
-40 AYVVPGN
+40 AYIVPGN

-70 ESGTMVVTTD
+70 ESGTVVVTMD

-114 SVVEWLKGELKA
+114 SVAQWLCDELRITNY
-126 ESQEPR
+126 ELR
-132 DERFIG
+132 IG
-138 LNPEMFSVNDFK
+138 INPEMWSVDQFK
-150 AWKEQFAEAGIGVKS
+150 AMKERLAEAGIGVKS

-184 LYPYSADFAGE
+184 LYVYPADYAGE
-195 TVESKISRMR
+195 TVESKLARMR

-213 SQKSKDYALIV
+213 GLEAKGYALIV

-254 GDKCT
+254 ADKCT

-284 YEAVFDYIHGL
+284 YEAVFEYIRGL
-295 RGTIFYDG
+295 KGTIYYDG

-308 ALYEAIDNGP
+308 ALYEAIRNQESGVR
-318 SDQGPR
+318 SQ
-324 TKAKNIQS
+324 NIQS
-332 PILIDKAKKNAVELE
+332 PILVDKAKKNAVELE

-367 EETLVESQKS
+367 EERLGERR
-377 KVERPLTEWDLM
+377 KVIGERPLTEWDLM

-458 LGGRIPEQ
+458 LGGRIPQQ
-466 AKLDYTYVLKG
+466 AKQDYTYVLKG

-545 ISDEPGIYRTGKWGI
+545 ISDEPGIYRTGQWGI

-573 TKATTTEDEWLT
+573 TKVTTTEDEWLT

-627 NEEEKHY
+627 NEEERQY
-634 LAKKCVALEI
+634 LARKCAALEVNE

>member
-1 MGACLYQNIFVILQ
+1 MKV
-15 QNLRN
+15 
-20 MDVRERLAA
+20 VERLAA
-29 LRAQMHEQGLA
+29 LRGAMKEANLA

-70 ESGTMVVTTD
+70 EAGTMVVTMEK
-80 RALLWTDSRYYLQ
+80 ALLWTDSRYYLQ

-109 DIDCP
+109 DVDCP
-114 SVVEWLKGELKA
+114 SVIDWLSENV
-126 ESQEPR
+126 Q
-132 DERFIG
+132 G
-138 LNPEMFSVNDFK
+138 LVGVNPEMFSVNDFADWSEK
-150 AWKEQFAEAGIGVKS
+150 AELKS
-165 VDLIKPIWTEG
+165 IDLIKPLWTEN
-176 RPAIPSDK
+176 RPAIPADK

-195 TVESKISRMR
+195 TVESKLARMR
-205 EILEAKGE
+205 EQIAK
-213 SQKSKDYALIV
+213 KKANAMII

-254 GDKCT
+254 ADKCT
-259 LFVNPEKID
+259 LFVNPDKID
-268 SAAQNYLDFNN
+268 SPAQNYLDFNN

-284 YEAVFDYIHGL
+284 YEAVFDYIRSL
-295 RGTIFYDG
+295 SGTILYDG
-303 AKVNE
+303 ARVNE
-308 ALYEAIDNGP
+308 ALYEAIPEECKKIN
-318 SDQGPR
+318 
-324 TKAKNIQS
+324 TKS

-367 EETLVESQKS
+367 EEEAFADGRTQ
-377 KVERPLTEWDLM
+377 TECTIAD
-389 EKLHAFRAMGENF
+389 KLHAFRMMGENF
-402 VEESFGTIAGYQG
+402 VEESFGTIAGYKG

-425 KEHCAEVKKEGM
+425 PDNCAVVKPEGM

-458 LGGRIPEQ
+458 LGGRIPQQ

-477 HIALQTAR
+477 HIALARAR
-485 FPRGTRGNQLDALAK
+485 FPRGTRGNQIDALAK
-500 QYMWQA
+500 QYMWEA
-506 GITFGHG
+506 GITYGHG

-532 TDNNPTP
+532 TDNNPTA
-539 LEVGHI
+539 LEIGHI
-545 ISDEPGIYRTGKWGI
+545 ISDEPGIYRTDMWGI

-573 TKATTTEDEWLT
+573 TKATTTNDEWLA
-585 FETLTLCFYDTSLIE
+585 FEILTLCFYDTSLIE
-600 MSLMTED
+600 ISLMTED
-607 EIDWL
+607 EIDWI

-620 KEVSPLL
+620 KEISPLL
-627 NEEEKHY
+627 NNEEKSY
-634 LAKKCVALEI
+634 LAYKCAAIEI

>member
-1 MGACLYQNIFVILQ
+1 MKITMTVL
-15 QNLRN
+15 
-20 MDVRERLAA
+20 ERLAA
-29 LRAQMHEQGLA
+29 LRTLMKENGLA

-70 ESGTMVVTTD
+70 EAGTMVVTID

-93 AGIELKD
+93 AGIELKN

-109 DIDCP
+109 DVDCP
-114 SVVEWLKGELKA
+114 SVVDWLSENV
-126 ESQEPR
+126 Q
-132 DERFIG
+132 G
-138 LNPEMFSVNDFK
+138 LVGVNPEMFSVNDF
-150 AWKEQFAEAGIGVKS
+150 ADWKEKAELKS
-165 VDLIKPIWTEG
+165 IDLIKPLWVEG
-176 RPAIPSDK
+176 RPVIPQDK
-184 LYPYSADFAGE
+184 LVPYSADFAGE
-195 TVESKISRMR
+195 TVESKLARMR
-205 EILEAKGE
+205 EQLAK
-213 SQKSKDYALIV
+213 KKANAMII

-254 GDKCT
+254 ADQCT
-259 LFVNPEKID
+259 LFVDANKVD
-268 SAAQNYLDFNN
+268 TVAQNYLDFNN
-279 IDVQP
+279 IAIKP
-284 YEAVFDYIHGL
+284 YEAVFEYIASL
-295 RGTIFYDG
+295 SGTVLYDG
-303 AKVNE
+303 ARVNE
-308 ALYEAIDNGP
+308 ALYEAIPADCKKVN
-318 SDQGPR
+318 
-324 TKAKNIQS
+324 TKS

-352 MRQDGAALTRFFKWL
+352 MRQDAVALTRFFKWL
-367 EETLVESQKS
+367 EEL
-377 KVERPLTEWDLM
+377 KVEDGKWKDRPLTEWDLM
-389 EKLHAFRAMGENF
+389 EKLHEFRLMGENF

-425 KEHCAEVKKEGM
+425 KEHCAEVKPEGM

-458 LGGRIPEQ
+458 LGGRIPQQ

-500 QYMWQA
+500 QYMWEA
-506 GITFGHG
+506 GITYGHG

-532 TDNNPTP
+532 TDNNPTA

-620 KEVSPLL
+620 KEIAPLL
-627 NEEEKHY
+627 NADEAKY
-634 LAKKCVALEI
+634 LARKCAAIEV

>member
-1 MGACLYQNIFVILQ
+1 MKVI
-15 QNLRN
+15 
-20 MDVRERLAA
+20 EKIAA
-29 LRAQMHEQGLA
+29 LRALMRENKLA

-70 ESGTMVVTTD
+70 EAGTMVVTLD
-80 RALLWTDSRYYLQ
+80 QAFLWTDSRYYLQ

-109 DIDCP
+109 DVDCP
-114 SVVEWLKGELKA
+114 SVIDWLSENVQG
-126 ESQEPR
+126 SV
-132 DERFIG
+132 G
-138 LNPEMFSVNDFK
+138 VNPEMFSVNDYKEWSEK
-150 AWKEQFAEAGIGVKS
+150 AELQSI
-165 VDLIKPIWTEG
+165 DLIKGLWTEG
-176 RPAIPSDK
+176 RPAIPADK
-184 LYPYSADFAGE
+184 LYPYAADFAGE
-195 TVESKISRMR
+195 SVESKLTRMR
-205 EILEAKGE
+205 EQLAK
-213 SQKSKDYALIV
+213 KKADAMII

-254 GDKCT
+254 ANKCT
-259 LFVNPEKID
+259 LFVDANKID
-268 SAAQNYLDFNN
+268 SPAQNYLDFNN
-279 IDVQP
+279 IDIQA
-284 YEAVFDYIHGL
+284 YEAVFDYIRSL
-295 RGTIFYDG
+295 SGTVLYDG
-303 AKVNE
+303 ARVNE
-308 ALYEAIDNGP
+308 ALYEAIPEGCKKIN
-318 SDQGPR
+318 
-324 TKAKNIQS
+324 TKS

-352 MRQDGAALTRFFKWL
+352 MRQDGVALTRFFKWL
-367 EETLVESQKS
+367 EEEAFKTPQTECTLA
-377 KVERPLTEWDLM
+377 D
-389 EKLHAFRAMGENF
+389 KLHEFRAMGENF
-402 VEESFGTIAGYQG
+402 VEESFGTIAGYKG

-425 KEHCAEVKKEGM
+425 PDNCAVVKPEGM

-458 LGGRIPEQ
+458 LGGRIPQQ

-477 HIALQTAR
+477 HIALARAR
-485 FPRGTRGNQLDALAK
+485 FPRGTRGNQIDALAK
-500 QYMWQA
+500 QYMWEA
-506 GITFGHG
+506 GITYGHG

-532 TDNNPTP
+532 TDNNPTA
-539 LEVGHI
+539 LEIGHT
-545 ISDEPGIYRTGKWGI
+545 ISDEPGIYRTDMWGI

-573 TKATTTEDEWLT
+573 TKATTTEDEWLA

-620 KEVSPLL
+620 KEISPLL
-627 NEEEKHY
+627 NNEEKSY
-634 LAKKCVALEI
+634 LAYKCAAIELE

>member
-1 MGACLYQNIFVILQ
+1 MQKKVYLCSKN
-15 QNLRN
+15 RKN
-20 MDVRERLAA
+20 MTTINKLAA
-29 LRAQMHEQGLA
+29 LRGMMQEHGLA

-70 ESGTMVVTTD
+70 ESGTMVVTMNK
-80 RALLWTDSRYYLQ
+80 ALLWTDSRYYLQ

-114 SVVEWLKGELKA
+114 KITEWLADNVEGTV
-126 ESQEPR
+126 
-132 DERFIG
+132 G
-138 LNPEMFSVNDFK
+138 VNPEMFSVNDF
-150 AWKEQFAEAGIGVKS
+150 AEWSETIELHS
-165 VDLIKPIWTEG
+165 IDLIKPLWTEG
-176 RPAIPSDK
+176 RPAIPQDK
-184 LYPYSADFAGE
+184 LYSYSEDFAGE
-195 TVESKISRMR
+195 SVESKLARMR
-205 EILEAKGE
+205 EQLAK
-213 SQKSKDYALIV
+213 KKADAMII

-254 GDKCT
+254 ADKCT
-259 LFVNPEKID
+259 LFVDANKID
-268 SAAQNYLDFNN
+268 SPAQNYLDFNN
-279 IDVQP
+279 IDIKP
-284 YEAVFDYIHGL
+284 YEAVFEYIKSL
-295 RGTIFYDG
+295 SGTVLYDG
-303 AKVNE
+303 ARVNE
-308 ALYEAIDNGP
+308 ALYEAIPAACKKIN
-318 SDQGPR
+318 
-324 TKAKNIQS
+324 TKS
-332 PILIDKAKKNAVELE
+332 PILIDKAKKNAIEIE

-352 MRQDGAALTRFFKWL
+352 MRQDAVALTRFFKWL
-367 EETLVESQKS
+367 EKEAFEDGQTQ
-377 KVERPLTEWDLM
+377 TEWSLM
-389 EKLHAFRAMGENF
+389 EKLHEFRLMGENF
-402 VEESFGTIAGYQG
+402 IEESFGTIAGYLG

-425 KEHCAEVKKEGM
+425 KDNCAEVKPEGM

-458 LGGRIPEQ
+458 LGGRIPQQ

-477 HIALQTAR
+477 HIALQRAR

-500 QYMWQA
+500 QYMWEA
-506 GITFGHG
+506 GITYGHG

-532 TDNNPTP
+532 TDNNPTA

-620 KEVSPLL
+620 KEISPLL
-627 NEEEKHY
+627 SNEEKSY
-634 LAKKCVALEI
+634 LAYKCASIEV

>member
-1 MGACLYQNIFVILQ
+1 M
-15 QNLRN
+15 
-20 MDVRERLAA
+20 REA
-29 LRAQMHEQGLA
+29 GVS

-52 EYMASHW
+52 EYMAAHW

-70 ESGTMVVTTD
+70 ESGTMVVTLD

-114 SVVEWLKGELKA
+114 SVVDWLKESLPQPSLKGG
-126 ESQEPR
+126 SSV
-132 DERFIG
+132 G
-138 LNPEMFSVNDFK
+138 LNPEMWSVDDFK
-150 AWKEQFAEAGIGVKS
+150 AMKERLADTGIGVKS
-165 VDLIKPIWTEG
+165 IDLIKPIWTEG
-176 RPAIPSDK
+176 RPAIPADK
-184 LYPYSADFAGE
+184 LYPYSADYAGE
-195 TVESKISRMR
+195 TVESKLARIRKCLPQPS
-205 EILEAKGE
+205 LKGG
-213 SQKSKDYALIV
+213 SAMII

-238 NDVEYNPVVI
+238 NDVEYNPVAI

-254 GDKCT
+254 ADKCT
-259 LFVNPEKID
+259 LFVDANKVD
-268 SAAQNYLDFNN
+268 TVAQNYLDFNN

-284 YEAVFDYIHGL
+284 YEAVFESIRGL
-295 RGTIFYDG
+295 QGTVLFDG
-303 AKVNE
+303 ARVNE
-308 ALYEAIDNGP
+308 ALYEAIPEGCKKVN
-318 SDQGPR
+318 
-324 TKAKNIQS
+324 AKS
-332 PILIDKAKKNAVELE
+332 PILIDKARKNAVELE

-352 MRQDGAALTRFFKWL
+352 MRQDAVALTRFFLWL
-367 EETLVESQKS
+367 EKEAFRDGQTQ
-377 KVERPLTEWDLM
+377 TEWTLM
-389 EKLHAFRAMGENF
+389 EKLHEFRMMGENF
-402 VEESFGTIAGYQG
+402 VEESFGTIAGYKG

-425 KEHCAEVKKEGM
+425 PDKCAEVKPEGM

-477 HIALQTAR
+477 HIALARAR

-500 QYMWQA
+500 QYMWEA

-532 TDNNPTP
+532 TDNNPTA

-545 ISDEPGIYRTGKWGI
+545 ISDEPGIYRTDKWGI
-560 RTENLITVIPAKQ
+560 RTENLITVIPAKR
-573 TKATTTEDEWLT
+573 TKATTTEDEWLA

-600 MSLMTED
+600 LSLMTED

-627 NEEEKHY
+627 NAEEAKF
-634 LAKKCVALEI
+634 LARKCAAVER